1 MYIPLIAL
9 SSGGSFGFFMG
20 IGMLMRSE
28 MEGKQEEGSQRRKN
42 GLDIEQELNYFKIDP
57 ISGRMSRIPMYRG
70 YKNI

>member
-28 MEGKQEEGSQRRKN
+28 MEGKDEKAQSQKMN
-42 GLDIEQELNYFKIDP
+42 GFKVEQELSYFKIDP
-57 ISGRMSRIPMYRG
+57 ISGRMQRIPMYKG
-70 YKNI
+70 Y